1 MCAVDDIPANAVPAS
16 VAEALRL
23 ATASLDYLNS
33 MATEDLNGTDC
44 GAALVELAEL
54 QAKLAGARVRLLRR
68 FAAVKGHDADGYGSA
83 TPWLMAKA
91 GLTRKAARSQVRQ
104 MRRLGERPALEAA
117 MTGAVLTESQAD
129 EIAEWTRRLPGDLRA
144 ATDEII
150 VAAAKAGAP
159 LEDLAVI
166 AAAAIERHRR
176 QQPDPDEDE
185 SRFGDRFLRVGVTF
199 GGAAV
204 IRGDLTPEC
213 AAAVRAVLES
223 LGKKRGPED
232 DRTEPQR
239 FHDALQEGCELLL
252 RARLTPD
259 RAGADTQ
266 VVAHIP
272 LSQLRDLPG
281 AGDLEDAWLRARLGE
296 DGYLTGKDAET
307 AACDAQTVPVV
318 TGHPDLDVI
327 DQMIDLARADAEAT
341 RIGDPANSAV
351 PSTADPAGPAGQAAS
366 TVAPADSTASSTAD
380 PVGPAGGPAVPVGPA
395 LNCERSGA
403 LSPEAWR
410 ALRYAIARLAIDFVS
425 GPAGVAAVLRQGLL
439 DKPWN
444 TPSQPLDIGWA
455 DSIPPAIRR
464 AVIMRDKHCAWPG
477 GCDRPAS
484 ACDVHHLRHKGDG
497 GETSVANCG
506 LFCQFHHDVCI
517 HRWGWRVMLHPDGT
531 WTATSPDGRQILHG
545 HAPPSAS
552 RAA

>member
-1 MCAVDDIPANAVPAS
+1 MCAVDDAAGEAVPAS
-16 VAEALRL
+16 ASEALRV
-23 ATASLDYLNS
+23 AAASLDYLS
-33 MATEDLNGTDC
+33 SLAAEDLDGPGC
-44 GAALVELAEL
+44 GAALVALSQI

-68 FAAVKGHDADGYGSA
+68 FDAVNGHDADGYGSA

-117 MTGAVLTESQAD
+117 MADAVLTESQAD
-129 EIAEWTRRLPGDLRA
+129 EIAEWTRKLPGEIRDA
-144 ATDEII
+144 VDEII
-150 VAAAKAGAP
+150 VQAAAAGAP
-159 LEDLAVI
+159 VEDLRLI
-166 AAAAIERHRR
+166 AAAAIERHRQR
-176 QQPDPDEDE
+176 QPDEDEDE
-185 SRFGDRFLRVGVTF
+185 SRFRDRGLQVGVTF

-213 AAAVRAVLES
+213 AAAVLAVLES

-232 DRTEPQR
+232 ERTEKQR
-239 FHDALQEGCELLL
+239 FHDALLEGCELLL
-252 RARLTPD
+252 GARLTPD

-272 LSQLRDLPG
+272 LSQLRNMPG

-296 DGYLTGKDAET
+296 DGYLAGKDAEV

-318 TGHPDLDVI
+318 SGHPDMDVI
-327 DQMIDLARADAEAT
+327 DKIIVLARAGTEAAGT
-341 RIGDPANSAV
+341 GDPTDSA
-351 PSTADPAGPAGQAAS
+351 AAL
-366 TVAPADSTASSTAD
+366 AM
-380 PVGPAGGPAVPVGPA
+380 
-395 LNCERSGA
+395 
-403 LSPEAWR
+403 
-410 ALRYAIARLAIDFVS
+410 RYAIARLAIDFVS

-439 DKPWN
+439 NKPWN

-484 ACDVHHLRHKGDG
+484 ASDVHHIRHKGDG

-506 LFCQFHHDVCI
+506 LFCKFHHEICI
-517 HRWGWRVMLHPDGT
+517 HRWGWRVTLHPDGT
-531 WTATSPDGRQILHG
+531 WIATSPDGRQVLSS
-545 HAPPSAS
+545 HAPPAS

>member
-1 MCAVDDIPANAVPAS
+1 MCAADDAPGGAVPGNTAPVS

-23 ATASLDYLNS
+23 AGASLDYLNS
-33 MATEDLNGTDC
+33 VAAGDLDGQGC
-44 GAALVELAEL
+44 GAALVALSQL

-68 FAAVKGHDADGYGSA
+68 FDAVGGHDADGYGSA

-104 MRRLGERPALEAA
+104 MRRLGERPDLEAA
-117 MTGAVLTESQAD
+117 MAGAVLTESQAD
-129 EIAEWTRRLPGDLRA
+129 EIAEWTRKLPGELRA

-150 VAAAKAGAP
+150 VRAAEAGAP

-166 AAAAIERHRR
+166 AAAAIEQHRR
-176 QQPDPDEDE
+176 QQSDEDE
-185 SRFGDRFLRVGVTF
+185 DETRFRDRYLQVGVTF

-223 LGKKRGPED
+223 LGKKQGPED
-232 DRTEPQR
+232 ERTEQQR

-252 RARLTPD
+252 RSRLTPD

-272 LSQLRDLPG
+272 LSQLRDMPG
-281 AGDLEDAWLRARLGE
+281 AGDLEDAWLRTCLGE

-318 TGHPDLDVI
+318 TGHPDMNVI
-327 DQMIDLARADAEAT
+327 DQMVGLARTGAEAASA
-341 RIGDPANSAV
+341 GDPANS
-351 PSTADPAGPAGQAAS
+351 
-366 TVAPADSTASSTAD
+366 
-380 PVGPAGGPAVPVGPA
+380 
-395 LNCERSGA
+395 
-403 LSPEAWR
+403 EAWR

-425 GPAGVAAVLRQGLL
+425 GPAGVAAVLRRGLL

-455 DSIPPAIRR
+455 ISIPPAIRR
-464 AVIMRDKHCAWPG
+464 AVTMRDKHCAWPG

-484 ACDVHHLRHKGDG
+484 ACDVHHIRHKGDG

-531 WTATSPDGRQILHG
+531 WTATSPDGKQTLRS
-545 HAPPSAS
+545 HAPPAS